1 MLDFGSELWKL
12 MSLLFPYPERGQ
24 EELPASLLLAD
35 VLWPHVQPQLVSLSP
50 FLLQGGDSA
59 VSDG

>member
-1 MLDFGSELWKL
+1 

-35 VLWPHVQPQLVSLSP
+35 VLWPRVQPQLVSLSP

>member
-1 MLDFGSELWKL
+1 MLDVGSELGKL
-12 MSLLFPYPERGQ
+12 MSLLFPYPEQGR
-24 EELPASLLLAD
+24 EELPALLLQAD
-35 VLWPHVQPQLVSLSP
+35 VLWPRVQPQLVSLSP